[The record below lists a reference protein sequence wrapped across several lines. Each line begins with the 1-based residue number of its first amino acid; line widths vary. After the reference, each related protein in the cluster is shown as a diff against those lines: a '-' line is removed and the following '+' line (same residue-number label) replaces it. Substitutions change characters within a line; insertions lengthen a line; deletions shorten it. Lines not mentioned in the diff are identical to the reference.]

1 MKRRNFIRNIA
12 AITGGAPFVING
24 LPTKVLG
31 NNQYLTKSLSDSLQ
45 DNILILIDLNGGNDG
60 LNTLVPIDQYSLYQG
75 LRTDL
80 AIPESGNRKFM
91 NLDTTLSLA
100 DQVGIHPD
108 MTNFKAMYENGLV
121 NIVQGVGY
129 ENTNGSHFRSR
140 DIWFMGGSY
149 NEVKNSGWMGRY
161 LDYEYPNYPEA
172 YPNENMPDPLGLE
185 IGTKVSLGYH
195 RSQGIPTALA
205 LNDPSNIS
213 NLVSYLGG
221 VNPENI
227 PSNRYGSELQ
237 FIMDVY
243 ANTNDY
249 AQNIQDRYDN
259 GSNHVNYPGGNNMQY
274 PFACPPQF
282 VNNRLGP
289 QLQTVAR
296 LINGGCKTKIYMVSI
311 GGFDTH
317 DSQVQNNNSTYGV
330 HGALLYHFSNAV
342 KVFFD
347 DLKISGK
354 DENVIAMSFTDFG
367 RRPFSNG
374 SYGTD
379 HGTSSPTFV
388 FGKHVNPGVIGTN
401 PSLSVFDNTGNLLIQ
416 NDYRQILTSVLC
428 DWMGADN
435 GALTATHFE
444 DYTDQK
450 LDIIKKENDI
460 NSIRRQRNNHFEV
473 GVYPNPVEEI
483 LHLNIGM
490 AASAPVELKVYDFSG
505 KLIIKEQH
513 HLSADENKIHIQAGY
528 LSSGFYTVQVTN
540 TQNNISVGRKFLKK

>member
-31 NNQYLTKSLSDSLQ
+31 NNQYLTKSLDNLGE
-45 DNILILIDLNGGNDG
+45 NILVLIDLNGGNDG
-60 LNTLVPIDQYSLYQG
+60 LNTIVPIDQYSLYQG

-80 AIPESGNRKFM
+80 AIPESGNRKYI

-140 DIWFMGGSY
+140 DIWFMGGDF

-161 LDYEYPNYPEA
+161 LDYEFPNYPDA
-172 YPNENMPDPLGLE
+172 YPNQNMPDPLGLE
-185 IGTKVSLGYH
+185 IGSKVSLGYH
-195 RSQGIPTALA
+195 RSEGIPTALA
-205 LNDPSNIS
+205 LRDPSNINS
-213 NLVSYLGG
+213 LVSYLGG
-221 VNPENI
+221 INPENI
-227 PSNRYGSELQ
+227 PSNKYGEELQ

-243 ANTNDY
+243 SNTSNY

-259 GSNHVNYPGGNNMQY
+259 GTNHVNYPGGTNQEY
-274 PFACPPQF
+274 PFQCPQQF
-282 VNNRLGP
+282 KRNRLGP
-289 QLQTVAR
+289 QLETVAR
-296 LINGGCKTKIYMVSI
+296 LVNGGCKTKIYLVSI

-317 DSQVQNNNSTYGV
+317 DSQVENNNSTYGA
-330 HGALLYHFSNAV
+330 HGALLYHLSNAV
-342 KVFFD
+342 KAFFD
-347 DLKISGK
+347 DLKISGF
-354 DENVIAMSFTDFG
+354 DEKVIAMTFTDFG

-401 PSLSVFDNTGNLLIQ
+401 PSLSTFDNTGNLLIQ
-416 NDYRQILTSVLC
+416 NDYRQVLTSVLC
-428 DWMGADN
+428 DWMGASE
-435 GALTATHFE
+435 GALAATHF
-444 DYTDQK
+444 DDFANQK
-450 LDIIKKENDI
+450 LDIIK
-460 NSIRRQRNNHFEV
+460 SGSSV
-473 GVYPNPVEEI
+473 GIKDNLKSTFKVSAFPNPVQSD
-483 LHLNIGM
+483 LNLTVGINQ
-490 AASAPVELKVYDFSG
+490 SANLDIKIYDISG
-505 KLIIKEQH
+505 RMVKQAHANVVSGENNSIVNVS
-513 HLSADENKIHIQAGY
+513 HLSAGY
-528 LSSGFYTVQVTN
+528 YTVKLTN
-540 TQNNISVGRKFLKK
+540 TKNNTFVGVKFLKE

>member
-24 LPTKVLG
+24 LSTRVLG
-31 NNQYLTKSLSDSLQ
+31 NNQYLTKSLDAQ
-45 DNILILIDLNGGNDG
+45 GDNILVLIDLNGGNDG
-60 LNTLVPIDQYSLYQG
+60 LNTLVPIDQYDLYQG

-80 AIPESGNRKFM
+80 ALPESGNRRYI

-108 MTNFKAMYENGLV
+108 MTNFKAMYEDGLV

-140 DIWFMGGSY
+140 DIWFMGGDF

-161 LDYEYPNYPEA
+161 LDHEFPNYPDA
-172 YPNENMPDPLGLE
+172 YPNQNMPDPLGLE

-195 RSQGIPTALA
+195 RSEGIPTALA
-205 LNDPSNIS
+205 LRDPSNIS
-213 NLVSYLGG
+213 SLVSYLGG
-221 VNPENI
+221 VNPENV
-227 PSNRYGSELQ
+227 PNNRYGSELQ

-259 GSNHVNYPGGNNMQY
+259 GSNNVSYPGGTNMEY
-274 PFACPPQF
+274 PFPCPQNF
-282 VNNRLGP
+282 KRNRLGP
-289 QLQTVAR
+289 QLETVAR
-296 LINGGCKTKIYMVSI
+296 LINGGCKTKIYLVSI

-317 DSQVQNNNSTYGV
+317 DSQVENNNSSYGA
-330 HGALLYHFSNAV
+330 HGALLYHVSNAV
-342 KVFFD
+342 KAFFD
-347 DLKISGK
+347 DLKISGYDDK
-354 DENVIAMSFTDFG
+354 VVAMTFTDFG

-401 PSLSVFDNTGNLLIQ
+401 PSLSTFDNTGNLLIQ
-416 NDYRQILTSVLC
+416 NDYRQVLTSVLS
-428 DWMGADN
+428 DWMGASEGAIAAAHFDN
-435 GALTATHFE
+435 YLN
-444 DYTDQK
+444 QK
-450 LDIIKKENDI
+450 LDIINK
-460 NSIRRQRNNHFEV
+460 SGAV
-473 GVYPNPVEEI
+473 GIADKNASQFKVSAYPNPVQSNLNLSVGINQSANLDIEI
-483 LHLNIGM
+483 FDISGRKVKQFQENVVSGENTASLNV
-490 AASAPVELKVYDFSG
+490 SD
-505 KLIIKEQH
+505 
-513 HLSADENKIHIQAGY
+513 LSAGY
-528 LSSGFYTVQVTN
+528 YTVKLTN
-540 TQNNISVGRKFLKK
+540 TENNTFVGVKVLKE